1 MMRST
6 LLAALFAL
14 GIATV
19 ANAQH
24 MHSEATAIAN
34 IGDMTVE
41 HAWSRA
47 TPSAAP
53 VAGGYLTIRNSGK
66 AADKLIGGSSEI
78 SQAVEVHEMALNNGV
93 MTMRSLASGLE
104 IKPGESVQLQ
114 PGGYHIMFTGLK
126 RPLKQGET
134 FKAQLTFAHAGKVD
148 VVFTIRA
155 MNARPEHDHS
165 HHNN

>member
-1 MMRST
+1 MKSLV
-6 LLAALFAL
+6 LLAALFAFGL
-14 GIATV
+14 TTSAS
-19 ANAQH
+19 AQH
-24 MHSEATAIAN
+24 MHSEATAIAR
-34 IGDMTVE
+34 IGDMSVE